1 MKPTEVFI
9 AMFRAMDC
17 LYWEDT
23 TNEELR
29 EFCSDADPYIF
40 KGRYSAIP
48 SVENEFL
55 REVKKKFP
63 SEEMTAEEAYEAT
76 CYYLQ
81 TCTPFYALFKREI
94 TMGEWKDLCTIII
107 KEERGTEEDKT

>member
-9 AMFRAMDC
+9 AMYRAMDC

-29 EFCSDADPYIF
+29 QFCSEANPYLF
-40 KGRYSAIP
+40 VGRYSAD
-48 SVENEFL
+48 SAVEDEFL

-63 SEEMTAEEAYEAT
+63 TEEMTAEEAYAAT

-81 TCTPFYALFKREI
+81 TCTPFYDLFKREI
-94 TMGEWKDLCTIII
+94 TMGEWKDLCEIII
-107 KEERGTEEDKT
+107 DEERDTEESEA